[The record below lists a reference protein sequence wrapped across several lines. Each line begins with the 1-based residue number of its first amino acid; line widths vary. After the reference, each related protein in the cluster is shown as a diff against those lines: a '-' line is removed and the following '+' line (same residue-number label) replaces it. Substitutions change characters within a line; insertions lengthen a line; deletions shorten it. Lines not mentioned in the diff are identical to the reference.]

1 MATVG
6 MAIETD
12 LVGRDRMRALIVT
25 ALAAVSL
32 TACGRDE
39 PAQTG
44 GAPRTPAPATTPDPA
59 GTAAAAMPS
68 ETRTFR
74 DWRAVCDNGNQC
86 MAYSGSDATS
96 WIRITRSA
104 GASTDGP
111 CVGFGLGFTG
121 QDDTPNPVTL
131 SADGR
136 PLLRM
141 QGTDGLYC
149 ADGLAGSP
157 ATALIAAADAQALTL
172 EGGGQ
177 KGAVPASGLK
187 AALLWIDE
195 RQGRL
200 DTATA
205 LIRRG
210 DRPDAMVPP
219 APALPRVVPAPP
231 VSQAGFEGAANPME
245 DEPRAPAVPAAI
257 EALKTVKACRA
268 ENNEYLNK
276 AVLAARLDAS
286 TVLWGV
292 PCGSGAYN
300 ATYVF
305 YLARPDGSGVR
316 PAALPERTPR
326 TEGDIGGEGPWLVNP
341 IYDPRRQTL
350 TVFPRGR
357 GLGDCGTITT
367 WTWTAQGFALSEER
381 SMGDC
386 WGMNSDLWPTL
397 WRSRR

>member
-44 GAPRTPAPATTPDPA
+44 GAPQAPAPATAPDPA
-59 GTAAAAMPS
+59 ATAAAAMPS

-157 ATALIAAADAQALTL
+157 ATALIAAADAQALTM

-210 DRPDAMVPP
+210 DRPDAMVPS
-219 APALPRVVPAPP
+219 APALPRVIPAPP

-245 DEPRAPAVPAAI
+245 GEARAPAVPAEI

-316 PAALPERTPR
+316 PAVLPEHTPR